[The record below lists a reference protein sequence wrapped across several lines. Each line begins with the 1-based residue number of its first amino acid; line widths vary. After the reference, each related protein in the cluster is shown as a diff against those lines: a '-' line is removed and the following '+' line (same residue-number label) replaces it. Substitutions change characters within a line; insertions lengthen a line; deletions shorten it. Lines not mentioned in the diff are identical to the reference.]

1 MEKFNVNACTKF
13 SVIEEL
19 NSEFT
24 LTKVY
29 VMACGKNRNMSYIG
43 KDRVEENLNTLNYVP
58 VVGHLFKDED
68 GKYRLGG
75 HDCTFDDNFN
85 LVSLCVP
92 FGVVIENSF
101 EWETINEYGTDVE
114 YLVAKAVLW
123 TGRYPDLKEAIYSD
137 EVYFNQSMELN
148 VQEYRPLEQDSNYI
162 ELLDFSFDA
171 LCLLNKSD
179 KPEENVTP
187 CFINAKVEPINFSTD
202 DFVAKFEELKQAVNK
217 CFNLQKEGEEL
228 ENTNIVTEPVSVEPV
243 ITTDSNASIEPE
255 TFSISQFQLT
265 ANEKRDAISDAV
277 RGLNA
282 ITNETDT
289 WFYLRDYDD
298 KYAYVEM
305 CIYNFTND
313 SFEDKIGR
321 FEYSMTN
328 NIATINSSFEEMRVM
343 WLTLDEAA
351 TLEEARDNYSVVKA
365 EVETLRP
372 YKLAAEKAER
382 EAAESAVFSKFDS
395 HIGAMPEYVELKSKA
410 SDYEIA
416 DLERECLIL
425 VGKFAMNEPKTE
437 DVTPEPDTT
446 ITFAL
451 DNEPTPKANR
461 YGDLYENFKTR

>member
-58 VVGHLFKDED
+58 VVGHLFKDDD

-305 CIYNFTND
+305 CIYNFTDD

-382 EAAESAVFSKFDS
+382 EATESAIFSKFDS
-395 HIGAMPEYVELKSKA
+395 HIGAMPEYAELKSKA

>member
-58 VVGHLFKDED
+58 VVGHLFKDDD

-243 ITTDSNASIEPE
+243 ITTDSNASIEPK

-305 CIYNFTND
+305 CIYNFTDD

-395 HIGAMPEYVELKSKA
+395 HIGAMPEYVELKSK
-410 SDYEIA
+410 SSEYEIA

-451 DNEPTPKANR
+451 DNEPIPKANR